1 VDEKQVPHCDLAVI
15 KRLMGN
21 GQADVTN
28 RVNRH
33 LRVQQWDDCFP
44 CRCIGMTRLSDFHKS
59 QRHRDRPEQW
69 LDIYRPWVDG
79 VRMYVK
85 FTVDADGD
93 VIIMSLCRD
102 GEAH

>member
-1 VDEKQVPHCDLAVI
+1 VDEKQAPHYDLDEI
-15 KRLMGN
+15 KRRVEN
-21 GQADVTN
+21 GHADVTN

-33 LRVQQWDDCFP
+33 VRAKHGDDGLP
-44 CRCIGMTRLSDFHKS
+44 GRCIAMTQLSDFHKS

-69 LDIYRPWVDG
+69 LDIYRPWLDG
-79 VRMYVK
+79 VRMYLK

-93 VIIMSLCRD
+93 VVIMSLCRD

>member
-1 VDEKQVPHCDLAVI
+1 
-15 KRLMGN
+15 
-21 GQADVTN
+21 
-28 RVNRH
+28 
-33 LRVQQWDDCFP
+33 
-44 CRCIGMTRLSDFHKS
+44 MTQLSDFHKS
-59 QRHRDRPEQW
+59 QQHLDRPEQW
-69 LDIYRPWVDG
+69 LDIYRPWIDG